1 MELKIGKYT
10 VCCDKYCWWINETKK
25 SKKSGTEREEK
36 VAGYSVNAEQLLDSF
51 IENRFRDAHSKSVET
66 YLKHVAT
73 VEREAKRIAKGILHG
88 TQD

>member
-10 VCCDKYCWWINETKK
+10 VCADKYCWWINVTKK
-25 SKKSGTEREEK
+25 AEKTGAEREEK

-73 VEREAKRIAKGILHG
+73 VEREAKRIAKGILNG